1 MNRREFIQTSS
12 LFALAGGVPA
22 TAVALDKSIQ
32 PDNPG
37 QPGGSD
43 PGPVPPAEPSHFGIP
58 KTLAAYWPFDEVQDA
73 TTAESVN
80 RTMDAIRGHFSVV
93 QGILGNG
100 LKCDGFTTCISR
112 TSHLPAVH
120 KAIAFEAWIAPQ
132 AYPWNWNAIV
142 EQRGRYYFG
151 LDATGHIGLRV
162 MVDKQW
168 RECVSGTGVPFM
180 QWSHIAAS
188 FDPGQGITVYINGQE
203 VGQLDVVGH
212 LDPDG
217 ADGLFQIGRN
227 IEEIPAAASRKLP
240 ASYSF
245 DGIIDELKIY
255 DGTLSAS
262 EIQASYQSLRPTTP
276 PAMTWRKLPAMPAG
290 KKEFGAIYTGL
301 KLYPEWDRLW
311 RIDQYPD
318 LLVNFDDAAY
328 KMVFWHGTAYNMN
341 LVTENGRWIGDQSA
355 EAPPEKNGCIE
366 HMSDKQCRYSHV
378 RLIENSRA
386 RVVAHW
392 RYAMCDVLYN
402 IGEPNPVTNWGD
414 WTDEYYTIYPDGMAV
429 RHFLIHGPLDDYS
442 ITEPATLNNPG
453 EKAEDNVSIRAA
465 TLANMDGKSRTYSW
479 ETWPS
484 DGGVASAFTNPVPS
498 ANIAVVNTR
507 SEYKPVYVYEPGTEI
522 IPYGG
527 GAPSRPWFSKFP
539 TWNHWPVA
547 QIPSDGRDALALDH
561 ISSSAILSPAPPMP
575 RRAHDGSLGVLEGR
589 FLMGFTNQPISAT
602 FPMAHAWLHP
612 PVLTIVGGDFA
623 FDNYSRDDRAFHL
636 RRLSNRGTKLVFN
649 VQASDKSPLMNP
661 AFVVNGW
668 NANKVSLRL
677 NGELVKEGKD
687 FRVGNI
693 DQAENRNLVV
703 WIRAHLTRPSHF
715 ALGPIS

>member
-12 LFALAGGVPA
+12 LFALAGGMSA
-22 TAVALDKSIQ
+22 RAVSLD
-32 PDNPG
+32 
-37 QPGGSD
+37 GSGM
-43 PGPVPPAEPSHFGIP
+43 PE
-58 KTLAAYWPFDEVQDA
+58 KLAAHWSFDEVKNA
-73 TTAESVN
+73 TTVDDVN
-80 RTMDAIRGHFSVV
+80 RATDAIQGHFSVV
-93 QGILGNG
+93 QGVRGNG
-100 LKCDGFTTCISR
+100 LKCDGFTTRIAR
-112 TSHLPAVH
+112 TTHLPRVHTAV
-120 KAIAFEAWIAPQ
+120 AFEAWIAPQ

-168 RECVSGTGVPFM
+168 RECISGAGVPFM

-188 FDPGQGITVYINGQE
+188 FDPVQGITIYINGQE
-203 VGQLDVVGH
+203 AGHLDVVGH
-212 LDPDG
+212 LAPG
-217 ADGLFQIGRN
+217 GPDGLFQIGRN
-227 IEEIPAAASRKLP
+227 LDEIPAAASRKIP

-262 EIQASYQSLRPTTP
+262 EIQASYHSLRPATP
-276 PAMTWRKLPAMPAG
+276 PAMTWRKLPSMPAS
-290 KKEFGAIYTGL
+290 KKKFGAIYTAL

-318 LLVNFDDAAY
+318 LLVNFDDVAY

-386 RVVAHW
+386 RVVVHW

-402 IGEPNPVTNWGD
+402 LGEPNPVTNWGD

-429 RHFLIHGPLDDYS
+429 RHFLIHGPLDEYS

-453 EKAEDNVSIRAA
+453 EKAEDNVSIHAA
-465 TLANMDGKSRTYSW
+465 TLANMDGESRTYSW

-484 DGGVASAFTNPVPS
+484 DGGVASAFTNPVPN
-498 ANIAVVNTR
+498 ANIAVVNTK

-527 GAPSRPWFSKFP
+527 GAPSRTWFSKFP

-547 QIPSDGRDALALDH
+547 QIPSDGRDALALDR

-575 RRAHDGSLGVLEGR
+575 RRAQDGYLGVLEGR
-589 FLMGFTNQPISAT
+589 FLMGLTNQSISSAVVL
-602 FPMAHAWLHP
+602 AHAWLHP
-612 PVLTIVGGDFA
+612 PALKLISGGFA
-623 FDNYSRDDRAFHL
+623 FDGYSRDDRAFHL
-636 RRLSNRGTKLVFN
+636 HSLTNRDAKVVFN
-649 VQASDKSPLMNP
+649 IQASDKSPLVNP

-668 NANKVSLRL
+668 GEKKVMLQL
-677 NGELVKEGKD
+677 NGEIVKEGKD
-687 FRVGNI
+687 FRVDYI
-693 DQAENRNLVV
+693 DQVDTSSLVV
-703 WIRAHLTRPSHF
+703 WIRAHLTRPTHF
-715 ALGPIS
+715 ALLPAS